1 MSSSGAVAELD
12 RLLVEWDRRIERM
25 DENLFA
31 LEEEP
36 TYRTM
41 IDPPTRARLSGETRE
56 VIERAA
62 ETLAE
67 LFVDRDR
74 LRRVVEE
81 ARELRTEIG
90 FFGDDAKVEAIRQL
104 LYGASIVI
112 DRRATTLG
120 ARTLLGPRAVEDTV
134 TPSALVT
141 RMASGFEKAR
151 RDIAE
156 MGAAWHEVEMELA
169 DLEQQARGLVDDA
182 SPDVGD
188 LRAEVA
194 RLRSELVTDPLGARA
209 RVRAAA
215 SRLRDLRAQLD
226 DDVARGDRVRARLTQ
241 SSERLQLLRSTLA
254 GASPPLPSPAATLDD
269 LTVWR
274 ERLEV
279 TVREGRLQP
288 AAIGLE
294 RWHAALDL
302 ELARVLRV
310 IEEAKADVAR
320 CDELR
325 GRLSARRAQAS
336 ALLARSSSPAAVVA
350 ATKEQL
356 DELARVAAAFLA
368 ETPVPLDRLEESV
381 AAYERAVTTLTRG

>member
-1 MSSSGAVAELD
+1 VSSAGAVAELD
-12 RLLVEWDRRIERM
+12 RLLGEWDRRIERM

-41 IDPPTRARLSGETRE
+41 IDPPTRGRLSGETRE

-81 ARELRTEIG
+81 AREQRKEIG
-90 FFGDDAKVEAIRQL
+90 FFGDDARVEAIRQL

-120 ARTLLGPRAVEDTV
+120 ARTLLGSSAVEDTV

-156 MGAAWHEVEMELA
+156 MGTAWHEVEIELA
-169 DLEQQARGLVDDA
+169 SLEEQARGLVDHA

-188 LRAEVA
+188 MRAEVA

-215 SRLRDLRAQLD
+215 SRLRDLRVRLD
-226 DDVARGDRVRARLTQ
+226 DEVARGDRVRARLMQ

-254 GASPPLPSPAATLDD
+254 GAPPPLPLRLAALDD
-269 LTVWR
+269 LAVWR

-302 ELARVLRV
+302 ELAEVVRA
-310 IEEAKADVAR
+310 IEQARADLAR

-336 ALLARSSSPAAVVA
+336 ALLARSPCSPAAVA
-350 ATKEQL
+350 ATREQL
-356 DELARVAAAFLA
+356 DELARVAAAVLA
-368 ETPVPLDRLEESV
+368 ESPVPLDRLEESV
-381 AAYERAVTTLTRG
+381 AAYERAVTTLARG